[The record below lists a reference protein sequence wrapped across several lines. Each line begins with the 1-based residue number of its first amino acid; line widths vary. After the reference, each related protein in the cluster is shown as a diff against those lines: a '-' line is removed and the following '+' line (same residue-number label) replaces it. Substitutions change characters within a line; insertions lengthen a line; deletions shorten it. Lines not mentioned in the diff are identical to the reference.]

1 MRQTVAVALLAAAAA
16 FVPCSILR
24 AASEDPPATRSAQ
37 SREGHATAADRR
49 RTFVGVVGFAALVL
63 GLAGLWLVRRS
74 RRPLAEPATAEA
86 PVPSPVVTRL
96 RTSSAPREPAGPGA
110 EAVLLC
116 PTCRAEYGPESRF
129 CKFDGN
135 RLVAVSRG
143 TDTRGPA
150 GGICPVC
157 EQGYDPGVVSCP
169 VHDEELVPAG
179 AHRAPERPSGQYPKI
194 CPTCG
199 VQYPNGSGF
208 CGADGSALVTVN

>member
-1 MRQTVAVALLAAAAA
+1 M
-16 FVPCSILR
+16 
-24 AASEDPPATRSAQ
+24 
-37 SREGHATAADRR
+37 
-49 RTFVGVVGFAALVL
+49 VGFAALVL

-74 RRPLAEPATAEA
+74 RRSLPEPPEAEP
-86 PVPSPVVTRL
+86 PPPSPIVTQIRAG
-96 RTSSAPREPAGPGA
+96 SAPREPAVPAA
-110 EAVLLC
+110 EAMLLC
-116 PTCRAEYGPESRF
+116 PTCRAEYGAESRF

-135 RLVAVSRG
+135 RLVVVSRG

-150 GGICPVC
+150 GGVCPVC

-179 AHRAPERPSGQYPKI
+179 AHRAQERPSGQYPKI